1 MQPDTIDRTRR
12 TVWLAALVWA
22 ALTVVYAIGYVSTL
36 GPWGGELI
44 LVIIGFL
51 ALAGLPAALVWALL
65 VIGANSAP
73 DPTLEVRLKALEQ
86 KFDAQDRRLRQIEA
100 EARKHAL
107 PAPPPAPAPQPVVE
121 VADVVPPAEPASI
134 REPEPEA
141 QAVLPL
147 DGGADVE
154 PLTLADTIL
163 ALNFPQDANDRAG
176 FAVLA
181 RALASHELARLLQ
194 ASEDCLNLL
203 AHLGLYMDDLL
214 LAPATAQDWRQFAR
228 GGRARADLMPLNG
241 INDPAAITSVREAL
255 RTDPI
260 FRDAALHFQRKFD
273 QMLGQVAPEAGDEA
287 LLGLLDTRSG
297 RAFVLLVQVSSMGH
311 DAPRVRDN
319 RT

>member
-1 MQPDTIDRTRR
+1 MQPDTIERTRR

-65 VIGANSAP
+65 VIGAHSAP
-73 DPTLEVRLKALEQ
+73 DPTLEVRLKALDQ
-86 KFDAQDRRLRQIEA
+86 KLDAQDRRLRQIEA
-100 EARKHAL
+100 EARKQAL
-107 PAPPPAPAPQPVVE
+107 PTPPPAPAPQPVVE
-121 VADVVPPAEPASI
+121 VADVVPSAEPAPI
-134 REPEPEA
+134 REPEA

-203 AHLGLYMDDLL
+203 AHLGLYMEDLL

-273 QMLGQVAPEAGDEA
+273 QMLGQVAPDAGDEA

-311 DAPRVRDN
+311 EAP
-319 RT
+319 

>member
-1 MQPDTIDRTRR
+1 MQPDTIDRTRK

-86 KFDAQDRRLRQIEA
+86 KLDAQDRRLRQMEA
-100 EARKHAL
+100 EARKQAL
-107 PAPPPAPAPQPVVE
+107 PAPPSAPVME
-121 VADVVPPAEPASI
+121 VAEVAPPAEPAPTP
-134 REPEPEA
+134 EPEPEA

-147 DGGADVE
+147 EGGTDVA

-181 RALASHELARLLQ
+181 RALASRELARLLQ

-241 INDPAAITSVREAL
+241 INDPAAITAVREAL

-311 DAPRVRDN
+311 DAP
-319 RT
+319 